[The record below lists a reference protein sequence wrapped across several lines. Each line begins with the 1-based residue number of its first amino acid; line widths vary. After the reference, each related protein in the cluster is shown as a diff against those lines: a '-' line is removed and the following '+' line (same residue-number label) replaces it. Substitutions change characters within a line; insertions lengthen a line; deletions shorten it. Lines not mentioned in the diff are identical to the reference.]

1 MIDNNK
7 IIGIIALSELKGIG
21 PAFIKKVLSK
31 NTFEN
36 TNLIQGI
43 KEITTAN
50 NKQFDDDTIY
60 EAVES
65 AKEIVFKCKE
75 EGITIIEFT
84 SEDYPIL
91 LKEIKDPPSVI
102 YCKGNL
108 DLLYNK
114 TVCIIGTREPNENA
128 VKISERIGSFYSNK
142 NWAICNGLAEGVDNF
157 SIKSNDK
164 IHDKVIG
171 ILAGGLNYNTKKTL
185 LKKTAENAERTIE
198 SGGLLIS
205 EMPPDKK
212 EDTFTV
218 VKSCRIQAGISNGLI
233 LIQSSLD
240 GGSRFTTKSFCE
252 TQRLIAVVNPVQSD
266 FDLPTYNA
274 NKEIILNSKK
284 GLSRFTELKE
294 DKIQTSKIFVIKSKD
309 DYTEFENLM
318 NNRPKNIEQSN
329 TTLFGWQ
336 KKPQFRR
343 VLIRD
348 YYPGGW
354 AQTKGLRK

>member
-1 MIDNNK
+1 MKDNSK

-21 PAFIKKVLSK
+21 PAFIKKVVSQ
-31 NTFEN
+31 NTFKSN
-36 TNLIQGI
+36 NLIQEI
-43 KEITTAN
+43 KDITSSN
-50 NKQFDDDTIY
+50 NKPFDDDTIFDAI
-60 EAVES
+60 EN
-65 AKEIVFKCKE
+65 AKDIIFKCKE

-84 SEDYPIL
+84 SNDYPFL

-128 VKISERIGSFYSNK
+128 VKISERIGAFYANSS
-142 NWAICNGLAEGVDNF
+142 WAICNGLAEGVDNF

-164 IHDKVIG
+164 IYNKVIG

-185 LKKTAENAERTIE
+185 LKKTAENAEKTVE

-218 VKSCRIQAGISNGLI
+218 VKSCRIQAGLSNGLI
-233 LIQSSLD
+233 LIQSSLN

-252 TQRLIAVVNPVQSD
+252 TQRPIAVINPVNSD

-284 GLSRFTELKE
+284 GLSKFTELKE
-294 DKIQTSKIFVIKSKD
+294 DKIQISKIFVIKSKD
-309 DYTEFENLM
+309 NYTEFENLM
-318 NNRPKNIEQSN
+318 TNRPKNIEQSN
-329 TTLFGWQ
+329 TTLFG
-336 KKPQFRR
+336 
-343 VLIRD
+343 
-348 YYPGGW
+348 
-354 AQTKGLRK
+354 